1 MLNKSIATTLTLAA
15 ALALAGCGGGK
26 PQDSTT
32 AAAPATPAATT
43 PTMPANHPA
52 AQPGS
57 GVDVGQIAK
66 ADGGKTVAEVF
77 EQKDA
82 LAKTKVTVRGK
93 VVKLNRGIMSK
104 DWLHVRDGS
113 GAQGTNDLTVTTSGT
128 NPLPVVGDIVVVT
141 GTVAVNQ
148 DYGAGYSYPVILEDA
163 VVTIEPSTTP

>member
-1 MLNKSIATTLTLAA
+1 
-15 ALALAGCGGGK
+15 
-26 PQDSTT
+26 
-32 AAAPATPAATT
+32 
-43 PTMPANHPA
+43 MPANHPA
-52 AQPGS
+52 AQSGS
-57 GVDVGQIAK
+57 SVDVGQIAR
-66 ADGGKTVAEVF
+66 AEGGKTVAEVY

-82 LAKTKVTVRGK
+82 LAKSNVTVRGK

-163 VVTIEPSTTP
+163 VVTIEPSTTTTP